1 MANVSLWQTIITY
14 WRQQNIPIRTGGTHE
29 EIVVFEQKY
38 HVVLPVDLAEYF
50 QNVDGTG
57 IDESDE
63 HLTSFLSLAQMRRVD
78 EWLDDSHGVVYPD
91 RFAYLDC
98 FIFADHFMS
107 SWLYAVKITRD
118 PTNPCPVYR
127 ITASDVPGQM
137 EAHSFREFMKKYAKD
152 PLSIL

>member
-1 MANVSLWQTIITY
+1 MA
-14 WRQQNIPIRTGGTHE
+14 
-29 EIVVFEQKY
+29 FEQKY
-38 HVVLPVDLAEYF
+38 HVVLPADLSEYF

-78 EWLDDSHGVVYPD
+78 EWLDDSEGVLYSD
-91 RFAYLDC
+91 RFAYPDC
-98 FIFADHFMS
+98 FVFADHFMS

-118 PTNPCPVYR
+118 PANPCPVYR
-127 ITASDVPGQM
+127 VTASDVPGQM
-137 EAHSFREFMKKYAKD
+137 EAPSFREFMTKYAND